1 MSNRRKN
8 NHYHYAEKFEDR
20 RRAADRKRAF
30 MPFKSVVIS
39 LVVLLMFGFV
49 TLTFSAYVSEG
60 NDAAPS
66 DPSPIISAVR
76 NRKADRDIALTGANA
91 GFAGLGATWSFSGTS
106 YMYFDNTTTGWTDK
120 YIYLIIGK
128 DSYSSVYS
136 MSKVANTNYY
146 VVQLPSSGWSD
157 ANYMAVIGNSSTWGS
172 GNWGKSN
179 LVNATHRTAAYTS
192 GLSASDKQRY
202 VFTPSSSSNGCTLSL
217 DYKGEDNAAMDTV
230 ILKAHACHNSD
241 GSTYVED
248 DATGGTVKI
257 SSYYFSAY
265 NTVSTSDTGDGDKS
279 AEYKAAKTTS
289 AKYSTFTATAATG
302 YRFVGWY
309 NAATGGSLVSSNASY
324 SYSTNSGDEEVYARF
339 IKCVTISTA
348 KNPAAYTGSPSA
360 SPSTAVDVGTEVTLT
375 ADVKTGV
382 TFGGWTTSS
391 GAAYTTTSG
400 SSTSS
405 TWKIKPTSS
414 FTATAK
420 YTLNKPT
427 GVSLSYPPIV
437 AGSTSTP
444 TKSATSPAG
453 SNGTLTYRFTNI
465 VPQSD
470 TTAASGTYSVDS
482 TTGVVSA
489 TTPGKYTVTMT
500 VTTGA
505 YGLTSAAVSQTATV
519 TVKPVAPTRIS
530 VEATNADSGDGTFAV
545 PYKIP
550 VDRTKFNIKSYIPI
564 EDRNTDYTYN
574 WTRTDGTYLL
584 SNGNITAGT
593 ASVTTEDSYVIS
605 DTASSGSATTDVIHN
620 AILEGTKG
628 YIYKIAVTSNQ
639 NGVSSDTYYYTIY
652 YGVTADFLVVESF
665 DFRSFNS
672 EEPIQKIYSPD
683 NTIDHIDATYDAG
696 GTKFDTLLKFSADR
710 IVSKDLVAWTDHNS
724 FTINTN
730 PPGSIL
736 NYIGTHSPLPNDADH
751 RVSSL
756 IETISTIA
764 RNNVNLMQTTGPKW
778 FGAYVDDY
786 NNSRIGAQVPNI
798 HTTVGTSST
807 IASRPIYYVDNTG
820 MTFANSRVMAFY
832 LVESDTESIVHYQT
846 AEIVSNR
853 SNTYRFYIPSDA
865 TMITFAH
872 VSDRNYVLP
881 SYDSEN
887 DSFNYAHYDDHTVL
901 MAWTQTV
908 DLSLG
913 ENAGKNTF
921 STDTSGT
928 ADSHGIYSFDGT
940 MTTLS

>member
-20 RRAADRKRAF
+20 RRAADRKKAF

-49 TLTFSAYVSEG
+49 TLTFSAYVSEN
-60 NDAAPS
+60 NDSTPS
-66 DPSPIISAVR
+66 DMSPIISAVR
-76 NRKADRDIALTGANA
+76 NRKADRDIALTGAS
-91 GFAGLGATWSFSGTS
+91 AGLAETGNGSKWVGRIYFIVPESWNISTYNKVQVAVTRTTS
-106 YMYFDNTTTGWTDK
+106 TSTSNYISYLKTMEHLNGRLYTTYLNDDHSGWTDPTK
-120 YIYLIIGK
+120 EYITFT
-128 DSYSSVYS
+128 
-136 MSKVANTNYY
+136 A
-146 VVQLPSSGWSD
+146 
-157 ANYMAVIGNSSTWGS
+157 NSSEYGS
-172 GNWGKSN
+172 GSFALNGNHYYTVPKDYS
-179 LVNATHRTAAYTS
+179 VNNTS
-192 GLSASDKQRY
+192 GIYYAVPNSNA
-202 VFTPSSSSNGCTLSL
+202 NGCSVTITYDSGGRDKLKKSQEADLYVGDTKSGDGGSVTMSGYYLSN
-217 DYKGEDNAAMDTV
+217 DYTV
-230 ILKAHACHNSD
+230 TN
-241 GSTYVED
+241 
-248 DATGGTVKI
+248 
-257 SSYYFSAY
+257 
-265 NTVSTSDTGDGDKS
+265 TSDTSQGDYLKYDATLG
-279 AEYKAAKTTS
+279 TS
-289 AKYSTFTATAATG
+289 F
-302 YRFVGWY
+302 
-309 NAATGGSLVSSNASY
+309 
-324 SYSTNSGDEEVYARF
+324 
-339 IKCVTISTA
+339 TISASANQGYEFRGFYDTSDQLVTSNSSYTYNISGARKFVAKFVKRVQVSVA
-348 KNPAAYTGSPSA
+348 KNPTAYTGSPSA
-360 SPSTAVDVGTEVTLT
+360 SPSTVVDAGTEVTLT

-391 GAAYTTTSG
+391 GATYTTVSG
-400 SSTSS
+400 SSSAS

-420 YTLNKPT
+420 YTLNQPT
-427 GVSLSYPPIV
+427 NVSLSYPPIV

-453 SNGTLTYRFTNI
+453 SNGTLTYNFTNI
-465 VPQSD
+465 VPQSG
-470 TTAASGTYSVDS
+470 TTAASGTYSVNS
-482 TTGVVSA
+482 TTGEVTA
-489 TTPGKYTVTMT
+489 ATPGKYTVTMT

-505 YGLTSAAVSQTATV
+505 YGLTSAAVTRTETV

-550 VDRTKFNIKSYIPI
+550 VDRTKFNIESFIPI

-593 ASVTTEDSYVIS
+593 ASVTTENSYVIS

-620 AILEGTKG
+620 AILEDTKG
-628 YIYKIAVTSNQ
+628 YIYKIAVTTNQ
-639 NGVSSDTYYYTIY
+639 NGVSSDPYYYTIY

-696 GTKFDTLLKFSADR
+696 GTKFDTLLKFSLDR
-710 IVSKDLVAWTDHNS
+710 IVSKDVAAWTDHNS

-730 PPGSIL
+730 PSGSIL
-736 NYIGTHSPLPNDADH
+736 NYIGTHSPLPNDAAH

-756 IETISTIA
+756 IETVSTIA

-807 IASRPIYYVDNTG
+807 IASRPIYYVDNTD

-853 SNTYRFYIPSDA
+853 NDTYRFYIPSDA

-872 VSDRNYVLP
+872 VSDSNYVLP

-887 DSFNYAHYDDHTVL
+887 DSFNYAHYEDHTVL

-921 STDTSGT
+921 STDTFGT
-928 ADSHGIYSFDGT
+928 ADSYGIYSYTGT